1 MSSGYEPF
9 ALKEE
14 DAMKLLA
21 TQAHIGTSNVD
32 FQMEGYVYSR
42 RFDGETS

>member
-14 DAMKLLA
+14 DAMKLLY
-21 TQAHIGTSNVD
+21 TQAHIGTSNAD
-32 FQMEGYVYSR
+32 FQMEQYVYKR
-42 RFDGETS
+42 RFDGQC